1 MLNFF
6 IYFIDFHLKRKCYKT
21 QNNRKFKQKIGE
33 KSIKIFTTLL
43 RSSNKNLNLVL
54 QI

>member
-6 IYFIDFHLKRKCYKT
+6 IYFIDFFLKRKFYKT
-21 QNNRKFKQKIGE
+21 QINRKFKQRIGE
-33 KSIKIFTTLL
+33 KSIKIFTTLENTN
-43 RSSNKNLNLVL
+43 SK